1 MSFRNIALGVIVLI
15 VAVGAIA
22 EMRASLVS
30 NFYYALAYERT
41 LDAYSQADTTETDVT
56 NTIAADGSDA
66 ALLSAFF
73 GLDDA
78 LPALA
83 GLVICEGANGKDG
96 MPIIFSQEVDPATL
110 EPGDIKVITA
120 SGSIGEVMCLTLA
133 PADDVGELRT
143 ALLVGQYGSADDQP
157 KTVEIVGNILS
168 ADGTVNFKGLSV
180 EVTPLEN
187 GPTLVM
193 AEIVPMGD
201 WSLGSPSTGI
211 PFGGGSGCPAGTK
224 QIVRAV
230 WDGGVTKPNGR
241 NDADDLER
249 QEYKVTV
256 ERADGS
262 RDDITPFALADLGDG
277 DNNHK
282 LCLDTEDPAVAV
294 SFSAGYLTDPREDL
308 NPATSV
314 NLTR

>member
-15 VAVGAIA
+15 VAVGVVA
-22 EMRASLVS
+22 EMRTNVVS
-30 NFYYALAYERT
+30 NFFYALTFERT

-56 NTIAADGSDA
+56 NTVAADGSDA
-66 ALLSAFF
+66 TLLSAFF

-78 LPALA
+78 LPPLA

-96 MPIIFSQEVDPATL
+96 MPIIFSQEVDPTTL
-110 EPGDIKVITA
+110 EPGDIKVTTA
-120 SGSIGEVMCLTLA
+120 SGAIGEVMCLTLA

-143 ALLVGQYGSADDQP
+143 ALLVGQYGSLEDQP
-157 KTVEIVGNILS
+157 VTVEIVGNVLS
-168 ADGTVNFKGLSV
+168 EDGSVNFRGMQV
-180 EVTPLEN
+180 DVTPLEN
-187 GPTLVM
+187 GPTLVL
-193 AEIVPMGD
+193 AEIIPMND
-201 WSLGSPSTGI
+201 WSLGAPSTGI

-249 QEYKVTV
+249 QEYQVTV

-262 RDDITPFALADLGDG
+262 REDITPFALADLGDG

-282 LCLDTEDPAVAV
+282 LCLDTEDQAVAV

-314 NLTR
+314 NLAR

>member
-1 MSFRNIALGVIVLI
+1 MSFRNITLGVIVLI
-15 VAVGAIA
+15 AVLGLVA
-22 EMRASLVS
+22 EMRTNVVS
-30 NFYYALAYERT
+30 NFFYALTFERT
-41 LDAYSQADTTETDVT
+41 LDAYSQTDTTETDVT

-66 ALLSAFF
+66 TLLSAFF

-78 LPALA
+78 LPPLA

-96 MPIIFSQEVDPATL
+96 MPIIFSQEVDPDTL
-110 EPGDIKVITA
+110 EPGDIKVTTA

-143 ALLVGQYGSADDQP
+143 ALLVGQYGSDDDQP
-157 KTVEIVGNILS
+157 VTVEIVGNVLS
-168 ADGTVNFKGLSV
+168 ADGSVNFKGTKV
-180 EVTPLEN
+180 DVTPLEN
-187 GPTLVM
+187 GPSLVM
-193 AEIVPMGD
+193 AELVPMSD
-201 WSLGSPSTGI
+201 WSLGVPATGI
-211 PFGGGSGCPAGTK
+211 PFGGGSGCPSDTK

-256 ERADGS
+256 ERDDGS
-262 RDDITPFALADLGDG
+262 RADLIPFALADLGDG

-282 LCLDTEDPAVAV
+282 LCLDTEDQAVAI
-294 SFSAGYLTDPREDL
+294 SFTEGFLTDPREDL
-308 NPATSV
+308 NPATAANV
-314 NLTR
+314 AD

>member
-1 MSFRNIALGVIVLI
+1 MSFRAVGLGAVVLI
-15 VAVGAIA
+15 AVLGFIA
-22 EMRASLVS
+22 EMRTAVVS
-30 NFYYALAYERT
+30 NFYYALTYERT
-41 LDAYSQADTTETDVT
+41 LDAYSQTDTTVTDVT
-56 NTIAADGSDA
+56 NAIAADGSDA

-110 EPGDIKVITA
+110 EPGDIKVTTA
-120 SGSIGEVMCLTLA
+120 SGAIGEVMCLTLA

-143 ALLVGQYGSADDQP
+143 ALLVGQYGSVEDP
-157 KTVEIVGNILS
+157 PVTVEIVGNVLS
-168 ADGTVNFKGLSV
+168 ADGSVNFKGLQV
-180 EVTPLEN
+180 DVTPLEN

-193 AEIVPMGD
+193 AEIVPVGD
-201 WSLGSPSTGI
+201 WSLGTPATGI
-211 PFGGGSGCPAGTK
+211 PFGGGSGCPSDTK
-224 QIVRAV
+224 QVVRAV

-256 ERADGS
+256 ERDDQTRA
-262 RDDITPFALADLGDG
+262 DITPFALADLGDG

-282 LCLDTEDPAVAV
+282 LCLDTEDRAVAV
-294 SFSAGYLTDPREDL
+294 SFTAGYLTDPREDL

-314 NLTR
+314 TLAK